1 MKGTQ
6 ILWNSKSI
14 MNYFGDTLI
23 IEKGEAGKIIWEE
36 PNPDQYLVEFQN
48 VRFYAILNKEFTL
61 K

>member
-23 IEKGEAGKIIWEE
+23 IEKGEVGKIIWEE

-48 VRFYAILNKEFTL
+48 VRFYAILNKQFTL

>member
-48 VRFYAILNKEFTL
+48 VRFMLY
-61 K
+61 